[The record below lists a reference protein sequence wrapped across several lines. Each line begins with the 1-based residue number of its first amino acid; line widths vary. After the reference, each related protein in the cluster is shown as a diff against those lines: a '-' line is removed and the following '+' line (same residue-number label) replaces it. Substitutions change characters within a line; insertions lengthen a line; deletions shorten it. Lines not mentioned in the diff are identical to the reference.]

1 MKLKNKTIG
10 LCIPEIPTNNREFLT
25 QIRNLGD
32 ATVIPII
39 DGYFKLNNK
48 KKFFFNEIQNITSN
62 EIIHTDYIAES
73 IGKKD
78 MFDIIL
84 MLPCTENI
92 IPKLTNSIFN
102 SPTMKII
109 KYQLINNKPIVLGIC
124 ANNALSSN
132 AENIGKLLNQKC
144 YYFIPFKQSNPIT
157 KPYFITFDFS
167 YISKTLEEAL
177 NRKQIQPIILSL

>member
-1 MKLKNKTIG
+1 MRLKNKRIG
-10 LCIPEIPTNNREFLT
+10 LCIPEIPNNNREFLT
-25 QIRNLGD
+25 QIRNLGG

-48 KKFFFNEIQNITSN
+48 KKIFFNEIQNITSN
-62 EIIHTDYIAES
+62 KIIHTDYIAES
-73 IGKKD
+73 IGRKD

-92 IPKLTNSIFN
+92 IPKLTNNIFN
-102 SPTMKII
+102 SPTMRII